1 MSSHYTPSMTFEY
14 ISPCQL
20 AMSDISSLI
29 SIGSISTLNLPGPA
43 ISLDILTPRTSVSSE
58 MSLNTISE
66 IRSNGSRRDV
76 VDLERAYEHELFHI
90 DSLEL
95 YRCRARLPEGSVASC
110 RYHKTCFVKAISKA
124 FKGILKGGFC
134 RAKTG
139 RRAAAKC
146 GECVKWEGSEWYDSE
161 KGYEDECEG
170 CEGEGSQVS
179 TRPVSPWL
187 ELEETTW
194 EERKEDARW

>member
-14 ISPCQL
+14 ISPSQL

-58 MSLNTISE
+58 MFLNITSE

-95 YRCRARLPEGSVASC
+95 YRWGARLPEGSVASC
-110 RYHKTCFVKAISKA
+110 WYHKSFFV
-124 FKGILKGGFC
+124 
-134 RAKTG
+134 
-139 RRAAAKC
+139 
-146 GECVKWEGSEWYDSE
+146 
-161 KGYEDECEG
+161 
-170 CEGEGSQVS
+170 
-179 TRPVSPWL
+179 
-187 ELEETTW
+187 
-194 EERKEDARW
+194 